1 MGRSDCGP
9 DRYTFH
15 LAIAA
20 CARMSD
26 FEFGFWIG
34 GVVRSRGLGSDLL
47 VATALIGL
55 YSKAGEF
62 GLARKVFDEMPSR
75 DVVAWNAMISGYSQ
89 GGFLFEAVDLFR
101 KMRFVHRVLPSDA
114 TLVSVISA
122 YGDLGDRKSAELFHA
137 HVIKIGFEINLSV
150 SNSLTEMYN
159 KCGNLDAAAALFDWM
174 LTKDEISWSSM
185 IGGYVQHGRPDDALK
200 LFRRMAFDEGV
211 KPTRPMLLNVL
222 LACAELGDW
231 REGKWIEEN
240 YILHDSI
247 GFGTDSSLLTTL
259 VYMYAKCGKFNTS
272 LNLLKGTAQV
282 REDVIAW
289 NAVIKA
295 CIELGNVDMVF
306 ELALQMQ
313 RRGIAPDSA
322 TFLLVLSLVS
332 LIPSLKK
339 GMETHAHVIK
349 RGFRSE
355 NPIANS
361 LISMYSRSGSVG
373 HSLEVFN
380 GVKEKDVVSWSSI
393 IQAYALNGKVDEA
406 LDLFDV
412 MRRTEVRPNHY
423 TFLAVLS
430 ACSHGGLVE
439 KGWRVFKLMKE
450 DYGLEPE
457 IEHFT
462 SMVDMFCRAARL
474 ADAYNLL
481 KNGISQ
487 HGSNS
492 ALWGTLLSACRLHG
506 DLVIAEAAAKQLLML
521 EPQNAANY
529 KMLADAYI
537 SAGRREEAIGVL
549 GLLRESQLEKRTGY
563 SWFEGG

>member
-1 MGRSDCGP
+1 
-9 DRYTFH
+9 
-15 LAIAA
+15 
-20 CARMSD
+20 
-26 FEFGFWIG
+26 
-34 GVVRSRGLGSDLL
+34 
-47 VATALIGL
+47 
-55 YSKAGEF
+55 
-62 GLARKVFDEMPSR
+62 
-75 DVVAWNAMISGYSQ
+75 
-89 GGFLFEAVDLFR
+89 
-101 KMRFVHRVLPSDA
+101 
-114 TLVSVISA
+114 
-122 YGDLGDRKSAELFHA
+122 
-137 HVIKIGFEINLSV
+137 
-150 SNSLTEMYN
+150 
-159 KCGNLDAAAALFDWM
+159 
-174 LTKDEISWSSM
+174 
-185 IGGYVQHGRPDDALK
+185 
-200 LFRRMAFDEGV
+200 
-211 KPTRPMLLNVL
+211 
-222 LACAELGDW
+222 
-231 REGKWIEEN
+231 
-240 YILHDSI
+240 
-247 GFGTDSSLLTTL
+247 
-259 VYMYAKCGKFNTS
+259 
-272 LNLLKGTAQV
+272 
-282 REDVIAW
+282 
-289 NAVIKA
+289 
-295 CIELGNVDMVF
+295 
-306 ELALQMQ
+306 MQ

-412 MRRTEVRPNHY
+412 MRRTEVRQNHY

-462 SMVDMFCRAARL
+462 SMVDMFCRAA
-474 ADAYNLL
+474 
-481 KNGISQ
+481 
-487 HGSNS
+487 
-492 ALWGTLLSACRLHG
+492 RLHG